1 MSTKDRTDEDIVL
14 SLPLQVP
21 RTTRGPLARKIAR
34 GILRA
39 GGWRMV
45 GAIPDVPKAIL
56 LGAPHSSNWDGLW
69 AFAAKVAMG
78 LDVRIF
84 AKHQLFWWPLGP
96 ILHRLRV
103 IKVNRDAAHGMVAQ
117 ISRRFDEETQLWIG
131 IAPEGTRS
139 KVERWKPGFWKIA
152 KTANVPVIPAY
163 FHYPDKI
170 IGIGEPFYLSDDMEA
185 DIARIRAWYAPWHG
199 KNRGV

>member
-1 MSTKDRTDEDIVL
+1 MSDDDIVL
-14 SLPLQVP
+14 SLPPKVP
-21 RTTRGPLARKIAR
+21 HSAPGPLAQKIAR
-34 GILRA
+34 AILRA

-45 GAIPDVPKAIL
+45 GAVPDVPKAIL

-69 AFAAKVAMG
+69 AFAVKVAMG
-78 LDVRIF
+78 LDIRIF

-103 IKVNRDAAHGMVAQ
+103 IKVNRDAAHGMVSQ
-117 ISRRFDEETQLWIG
+117 ITRRFDQESQLWIG

-152 KTANVPVIPAY
+152 KAANVPVIPAY
-163 FHYPDKI
+163 FHYPEKI
-170 IGIGEPFYLSDDMEA
+170 IGIGEPFVLSDDMDA
-185 DIARIRAWYAPWHG
+185 DIARIRAWYAPWRG

>member
-1 MSTKDRTDEDIVL
+1 MMSEPRANDNLVLTVPPQAPSTK
-14 SLPLQVP
+14 P
-21 RTTRGPLARKIAR
+21 GPVARAIAR
-34 GILRA
+34 GILRV

-45 GAIPDVPKAIL
+45 GAIPDVPKAIMIC
-56 LGAPHSSNWDGLW
+56 APHSSNWDGLW
-69 AFAAKVAMG
+69 AFAAKIAMG

-103 IKVNRDAAHGMVAQ
+103 IKVNRDAAHGLIGQVT
-117 ISRRFDEETQLWIG
+117 RRFNEETQLWVG

-152 KTANVPVIPAY
+152 KAANVPVIPAY
-163 FHYPDKI
+163 FHYPEKI
-170 IGIGEPFYLSDDMEA
+170 IGIGEAFALSDDMDA
-185 DIARIRAWYAPWHG
+185 DIARIRAWYAPWRG
-199 KNRGV
+199 KHRGV